1 MLLLFNIFL
10 QQKVS
15 YATLRYVGR
24 VGYQPPAVALF
35 DPHAQV
41 CFNPQT

>member
-1 MLLLFNIFL
+1 MSLLFTIFL

-15 YATLRYVGR
+15 YATLCYAGH

-35 DPHAQV
+35 VLNAQV